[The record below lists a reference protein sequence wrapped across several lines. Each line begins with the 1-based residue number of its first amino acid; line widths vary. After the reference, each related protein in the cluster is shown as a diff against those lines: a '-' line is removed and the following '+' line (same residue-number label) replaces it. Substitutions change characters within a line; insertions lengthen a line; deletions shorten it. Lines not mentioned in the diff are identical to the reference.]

1 MHSINYLYT
10 LVGTA
15 DFVCGLLFMRSFG
28 SLVPVI
34 FDTNNSRGYER
45 LNRSCSFMLEIWL
58 ILVLLIEVTQVTAKM
73 FSPNFNFHVPM

>member
-1 MHSINYLYT
+1 MSWILDGIGEDLYDMHSINYLYT

-34 FDTNNSRGYER
+34 FDTNNSRG
-45 LNRSCSFMLEIWL
+45 I
-58 ILVLLIEVTQVTAKM
+58 
-73 FSPNFNFHVPM
+73 